1 MLFFIPKYLSL
12 LCELLLSVLLM
23 LTPVMF
29 FVDIV
34 SDLSDILFRRFKLGE
49 ECLLYFYFGVSR
61 FYYDRTA
68 VISGLGVSPTSRC
81 IFVRV
86 RR

>member
-1 MLFFIPKYLSL
+1 MARRIALLAVFIPKYLSL

-34 SDLSDILFRRFKLGE
+34 SDLSDITLRLGGLPRF
-49 ECLLYFYFGVSR
+49 FFSVSI
-61 FYYDRTA
+61 
-68 VISGLGVSPTSRC
+68 VVSPFFISA
-81 IFVRV
+81 
-86 RR
+86 